1 MASNASGRWLVTV
14 GLVVVALAIGAGG
27 MWLLQSATIRSLE
40 ERLAYYEQ
48 DGDDASTGDDGAA
61 NGSTE
66 PTASNGDGTD
76 NSDAGEGD
84 GTGDGDQTAGTET
97 VPALV
102 TSARVTGGV
111 TYVTLDYI
119 QFLVGDEA
127 AEAAA
132 ARGDESPPPNDYYI
146 INDNP
151 KLREYPVQQ
160 GITVEVMYAADQ
172 TFMPEGVTVSLADWT
187 AGMTGPMLNY
197 YTSTYYIVTVT
208 DGTITELSQQYL
220 P

>member
-1 MASNASGRWLVTV
+1 MTI
-14 GLVVVALAIGAGG
+14 GLVVVALAIGAGA
-27 MWLLQSATIRSLE
+27 MWLLQSSAIQSLE

-48 DGDDASTGDDGAA
+48 DGDDASATEDGAA

-66 PTASNGDGTD
+66 PIVSTGDDADG
-76 NSDAGEGD
+76 SDASEGD
-84 GTGDGDQTAGTET
+84 GTGDGEQSAGTET
-97 VPALV
+97 VPAFV

-132 ARGDESPPPNDYYI
+132 AHGDESPPPNDYYI

-160 GITVEVMYAADQ
+160 GITIEVLYTADQ
-172 TFMPEGVTVSLADWT
+172 TFVLEGVTISLADWT
-187 AGMTGPMLNY
+187 AGITGPMQNY

-208 DGTITELSQQYL
+208 DGTITELNQQYL

>member
-1 MASNASGRWLVTV
+1 MTI
-14 GLVVVALAIGAGG
+14 GLVVVALAIGAGA
-27 MWLLQSATIRSLE
+27 MWLLQSSAIQSLE

-48 DGDDASTGDDGAA
+48 DGDDASATEDGAA

-66 PTASNGDGTD
+66 PIASTGDDADG
-76 NSDAGEGD
+76 SDAGEGD
-84 GTGDGDQTAGTET
+84 GTGDGDQSAGTET
-97 VPALV
+97 VPAFV

-132 ARGDESPPPNDYYI
+132 AHGDESPPPNDYYI

-160 GITVEVMYAADQ
+160 GITVEVLYTADQ
-172 TFMPEGVTVSLADWT
+172 TFVLEGVTISLADWT
-187 AGMTGPMLNY
+187 AGITGPMQNY

-208 DGTITELSQQYL
+208 DGTITELNQQYL